1 MGRVSIEPIAPTA
14 FTVRHLESNGVRVS
28 EETIAA
34 LTDEMFAETGLAGS
48 PRPFREA
55 FAKLAE
61 P

>member
-1 MGRVSIEPIAPTA
+1 MAEAVEAAR
-14 FTVRHLESNGVRVS
+14 RHLESNGVRVS
-28 EETIAA
+28 EATIAA

-61 P
+61 R